1 MISTT
6 TLGAYP
12 KPPYVPITDWFTA
25 SYGAGKVVDYTSA
38 YGDQLEAAGVEA
50 ESLFRRATK
59 EVIEDQIDAGID
71 VVTDGEVRREN
82 YVHAQCRHLSGFDF
96 EHLGQHR
103 VRGTI
108 ETRLPTV
115 TGPVGF
121 ETSPLARDFETA
133 QSLSTRPV
141 KVTLPGPMTIID
153 TTVDAHYHDERAL
166 GADLAAVLNAQIHE
180 LVAAGC
186 RHIQIDEPVMARKPA
201 VALAHGIDQLARCFD
216 EVPPTVTR
224 AVHCC
229 CGYPRRLD
237 DTDYPKADRR
247 TYKELAPALDT
258 APIHQVSIEDAHRHN
273 DLAALLP
280 LFRETTVILGV
291 VAIAQSRVETVEEI
305 ADRLRVALNYLPES
319 RLVAAPDCG
328 LGYLDRNLARKKLRA
343 LTEAVATLDR

>member
-1 MISTT
+1 VISTT

-12 KPPYVPITDWFTA
+12 KPDYVPITDWFTTD
-25 SYGAGKVVDYTSA
+25 YGAGKVVDYTSA
-38 YGDQLEAAGVEA
+38 YEDQLDAAGVDA

-59 EVIEDQIDAGID
+59 EVIDDQIDAGID
-71 VVTDGEVRREN
+71 IVTDGEVRREN
-82 YVHAQCRHLSGFDF
+82 YVHAQCRHLGGFDF

-103 VRGTI
+103 IRGTL
-108 ETRLPTV
+108 ETRLPRV
-115 TGPVGF
+115 SGPIGF
-121 ETSPLARDFETA
+121 EASPLARDFEIA

-166 GADLAAVLNAQIHE
+166 GADLAAALNAQIHE

-201 VALAHGIDQLARCFD
+201 LALDHGIGQLGHCFD
-216 EVPPTVTR
+216 GVPPGVTR

-237 DTDYPKADRR
+237 DADYPKADRR
-247 TYKELAPALDT
+247 TYLQLAPALDA

-280 LFRETTVILGV
+280 LFTETTVILGV
-291 VAIAQSRVETVEEI
+291 VAVAQSRVETVEEI
-305 ADRLRVALNYLPES
+305 SARLRVAREYLPED

-328 LGYLDRNLARKKLRA
+328 LGYLDRDLARKKLRA
-343 LTEAVATLDR
+343 LTEAVATLNA